1 MKEMR
6 QIMAGDS
13 DKRSKVSEATASADA
28 ASETAPKGAAAS
40 AVRAPAVELDRA
52 SLEHIQELGHE
63 DVLTFYRHW
72 DGLRSDPTEIPRKD
86 RFDPIDIPRLLGKV
100 FLAELIEDRVRY
112 VLLGSLIVDLEGAN
126 HAGKFLDEINS
137 DPASEM
143 CRHYVD
149 LIEHRRI
156 YVRHDTAYWVGR
168 EHMAYSVLML
178 PLLSDDGRISHIVG
192 IMDW

>member
-1 MKEMR
+1 
-6 QIMAGDS
+6 MAGDS
-13 DKRSKVSEATASADA
+13 EKRSQVSEATTSADTA
-28 ASETAPKGAAAS
+28 AETAPKGAAAS

-52 SLEHIQELGHE
+52 SLERIQQPGNE
-63 DVLTFYRHW
+63 DLLTFYRHW

-100 FLAELIEDRVRY
+100 FLAEIIEGRVRY
-112 VLLGSLIVDLEGAN
+112 VLLGSLIVDLEAAN
-126 HAGKFLDEINS
+126 HAGKFLDEINP
-137 DPASEM
+137 DPDSEM
-143 CRHYVD
+143 CRHYAD

-156 YVRHDTAYWVGR
+156 YVRHDSAYWVGR

-178 PLLSDDGRISHIVG
+178 PLSSADGRISHIIG